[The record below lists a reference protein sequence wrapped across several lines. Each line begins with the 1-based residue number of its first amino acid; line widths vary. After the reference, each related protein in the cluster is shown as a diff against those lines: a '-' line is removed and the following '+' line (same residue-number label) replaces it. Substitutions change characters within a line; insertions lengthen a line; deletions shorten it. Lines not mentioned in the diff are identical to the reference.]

1 MSLWRDRTTLQE
13 LLSGVPRVVMGNLDD
28 EGSDERTLVLFIDE
42 AVEAVE
48 ESEGDHTLEIVLG
61 SLAAL
66 IVLFLFSGSV
76 LYVGLARMFP
86 AQTRRLEAAAL
97 TAASTVIQV

>member
-66 IVLFLFSGSV
+66 IVAGSV

-86 AQTRRLEAAAL
+86 AQTRRFEAAAL